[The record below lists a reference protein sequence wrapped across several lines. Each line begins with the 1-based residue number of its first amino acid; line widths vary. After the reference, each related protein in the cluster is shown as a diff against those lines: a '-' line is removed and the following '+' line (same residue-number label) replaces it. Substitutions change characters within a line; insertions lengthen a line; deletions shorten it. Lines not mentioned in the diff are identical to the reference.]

1 MKKVILAL
9 SVIGLMTACGS
20 STEGEAPKTDST
32 VVVTVDTTTVVVAD
46 SVMTDSVVAVSTTTK

>member
-20 STEGEAPKTDST
+20 SNKTEVSKNDST
-32 VVVTVDTTTVVVAD
+32 TVAIVVVTDSVKVGSTDTT
-46 SVMTDSVVAVSTTTK
+46 VSTVK

>member
-20 STEGEAPKTDST
+20 SNETEVSKNDST
-32 VVVTVDTTTVVVAD
+32 TVVTTTVVV
-46 SVMTDSVVAVSTTTK
+46 TDSVKVGSTDTTVSTVK